1 MQKWRVFC
9 LLLACVLC
17 ISCWAAAEEEGGDS
31 PSFLMAGFDNT
42 QYRDWQNNQF
52 FLRMEEKTGVHLVL
66 RQSKTEEDW
75 AQVKSAMAAG
85 DDGMAD
91 VLFKASLTTQ
101 ECIALREKGVLIDL
115 KPYLESCCPNLWA
128 LIQKEPAILAA
139 ITLPDGSI
147 AALPYITPI
156 PMQNYLWINQK
167 WLDSLRLS
175 APTNA
180 EELTQVL
187 TAFRDRDPNHN
198 GRQDEIPLSFQGP
211 FDLKFLAHAF
221 GLIAN
226 DYNIF
231 VENGQV
237 KFMPLEDGY
246 RQFVAW
252 CRELY
257 KEKLLDQNGFIT
269 TVSQTVT
276 DSKAT
281 PNCGIVM
288 TYLAGDTFRVS
299 WATDYVILN
308 PMTYQGEQIYR
319 EFAWPVSRGTFA
331 ITSACKDPETM
342 LRWVDTLYTEEGAT
356 LALVGQENVDYLVD
370 GDGTWRFVDSI
381 QSNYDMFR
389 GGTLID
395 GGAMY
400 PGILAE
406 EFQKKMGGSAMVQN
420 VLSQQEAFA
429 EYTQMPFP
437 YYTLTREQES
447 KVTALQNEI
456 GYYVD
461 MQLARWVLGEEEISD
476 ETFAAFEN
484 KLQELGLN
492 DFLAFWQDIL
502 DQR

>member
-17 ISCWAAAEEEGGDS
+17 VSCWAAAEEEGGDS

-128 LIQKEPAILAA
+128 LIQKEPEILAA

-226 DYNIF
+226 DYNVF

-370 GDGTWRFVDSI
+370 GDGTWRMPESQQNEAYRASANV
-381 QSNYDMFR
+381 
-389 GGTLID
+389 D
-395 GGAMY
+395 GGGRI
-400 PGILAE
+400 PGIENVA
-406 EFQKKMGGSAMVQN
+406 FQARYGADASVRAI
-420 VLSQQEAFA
+420 LESQMDFA
-429 EYTQMPFP
+429 QYVRRPFP
-437 YYTLTREQES
+437 YYTLTQAQLEEI
-447 KVTALQNEI
+447 TPLQAKI
-456 GYYVD
+456 ATYVD

-476 ETFAAFEN
+476 ASFAQFESTLN
-484 KLQELGLN
+484 EMGLR
-492 DFLAFWQDIL
+492 DFLAFWQDVL
-502 DQR
+502 DHQ